1 MKLTVIK
8 WRDIPTQVMIKKSRR
23 EVEKVQLDVRFME
36 AVDSAAT
43 IADATDTDAYI
54 SDWLNEVIEIPDGDL
69 KEPVASKAAELE
81 SAFTQNVLLDYVN
94 NGGNFFIEM
103 AEGLISNHNYEAK
116 IIQLEALRYFVKNS
130 TKSDF
135 PVISKHLEAF

>member
-8 WRDIPTQVMIKKSRR
+8 WRDIPTQVIIKKSRK
-23 EVEKVQLDVRFME
+23 EVEKIQLDNRFME

-54 SDWLNEVIEIPDGDL
+54 LDWHNEIIEIPDGDL
-69 KEPVASKAAELE
+69 KEQVASKVAEPE

-94 NGGNFFIEM
+94 NGG
-103 AEGLISNHNYEAK
+103 YK
-116 IIQLEALRYFVKNS
+116 
-130 TKSDF
+130 
-135 PVISKHLEAF
+135 P